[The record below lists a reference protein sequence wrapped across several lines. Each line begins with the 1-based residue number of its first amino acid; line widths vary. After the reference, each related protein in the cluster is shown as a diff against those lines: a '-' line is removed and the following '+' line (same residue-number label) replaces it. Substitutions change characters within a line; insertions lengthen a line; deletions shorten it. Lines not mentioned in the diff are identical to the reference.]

1 MNRRALT
8 RLSAAAVI
16 AAVTLGLSGP
26 AQAHMTT
33 FPTEAP
39 AGGYATVYFQVPHG
53 CDGEATSKVSVK
65 LSDAISSVKPEM
77 VPGWTASV
85 STAPLDQP
93 FESYGQQ
100 ITEYVDTVTWD
111 ATGDP
116 LPDGQFMRFGLVMK
130 VPDLAGEDLV
140 LPAVQT
146 CTNGAQEAWIDPDP
160 GADMPAPRVALTA
173 SGDGHGDG
181 HDDATTTAE
190 PAMSTAA
197 ASTATEQASSST
209 PALVIAVIAL
219 VAALASG
226 VIALTSRRSS

>member
-1 MNRRALT
+1 MFRRALT
-8 RLSAAAVI
+8 RPAAAAVI
-16 AAVTLGLSGP
+16 AAVALGLGSP
-26 AQAHMTT
+26 ALAHMTT
-33 FPTEAP
+33 FPAEAP

-53 CDGEATSKVSVK
+53 CDGEATSQVAVK
-65 LSDAISSVKPEM
+65 LTDAISSVKPEM

-85 STAPLDQP
+85 TNAPLDQP

-100 ITEYVDTVTWD
+100 ITEYVDTVTWN

-160 GADMPAPRVALTA
+160 EADMPAPRVSLTA
-173 SGDGHGDG
+173 SGNGHGG
-181 HDDATTTAE
+181 SMATAQPTMATV
-190 PAMSTAA
+190 A
-197 ASTATEQASSST
+197 ASEQTSSST

-219 VAALASG
+219 IAALASG
-226 VIALTSRRSS
+226 VVALTARRSS